1 MVAGD
6 SKRENKIGVANGFP
20 KTDLVAGEVIVL
32 QDALDV
38 LGLAAGDKINIQYDL
53 FQAAITDLS
62 KLKQILFDFEK
73 FKRNFYRGD

>member
-32 QDALDV
+32 
-38 LGLAAGDKINIQYDL
+38 
-53 FQAAITDLS
+53 
-62 KLKQILFDFEK
+62 
-73 FKRNFYRGD
+73 